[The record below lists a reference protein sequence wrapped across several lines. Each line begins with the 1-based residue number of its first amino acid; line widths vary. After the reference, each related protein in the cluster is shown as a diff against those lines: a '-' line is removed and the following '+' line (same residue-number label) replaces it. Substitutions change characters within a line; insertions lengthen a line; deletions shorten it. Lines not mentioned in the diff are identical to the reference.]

1 MGLECYLDVSEQ
13 FPQAAG
19 RHGEPG
25 HAANGPGGIHDF
37 FCVSVALHAHPSARA
52 ASRLHFAGG
61 VVVQGEEIRR
71 AQNGGLVGG
80 EARQPRAA
88 VVAQLPAPSV
98 HGSPHHF
105 RVIPGNKDG
114 PGEPTEREREA
125 ALGGGLVLAASCPQR
140 LQPVAVDGQRH
151 GTALLGPV
159 EGVVAVPG
167 HGVGTEQVVAR
178 PVGGEARLP
187 PPGGVDAVFV
197 AQLGAHVRLVDGDPE
212 FDAVAECLE
221 AKLGVAVKHGGDTR
235 PGPSSL
241 VLESLRQVEVVERD
255 HG

>member
-1 MGLECYLDVSEQ
+1 MERYLDVSEQ

-37 FCVSVALHAHPSARA
+37 FCVSIALQAHPPASA
-52 ASRLHFAGG
+52 ASRLHFAGR
-61 VVVQGEEIRR
+61 VVVQSEEIRR
-71 AQNGGLVGG
+71 AQDGGLVGG
-80 EARQPRAA
+80 EARQPGAA
-88 VVAQLPAPSV
+88 VVAQLPALSV
-98 HGSPHHF
+98 HGRSHHF
-105 RVIPGNKDG
+105 RVIPGDKDG

-140 LQPVAVDGQRH
+140 LEPVAVNGQRH
-151 GTALLGPV
+151 RTALLGPV

-167 HGVGTEQVVAR
+167 QGVGTEQVMAR
-178 PVGGEARLP
+178 QVGGEARFSP
-187 PPGGVDAVFV
+187 ARGVDAVFV
-197 AQLGAHVRLVDGDPE
+197 AQFGAHVRLVDGDPE
-212 FDAVAECLE
+212 FDAVAECSE
-221 AKLGVAVKHGGDTR
+221 AKLSVAVKRAGDTR

-241 VLESLRQVEVVERD
+241 ILERLRQVEMVERD